1 MVQKVGTLQ
10 LRRLSSA
17 KDLLARAAGRIV
29 RLVNS
34 SIWSVIGA
42 FVLGVALCTVSMLAF
57 SWLSDL
63 FRDAG
68 ILLLGTAMSVMVWV
82 MGIVLVSLILW
93 GKYWI
98 LFRG

>member
-17 KDLLARAAGRIV
+17 RDLLARTARRIV
-29 RLVNS
+29 QLVNS
-34 SIWSVIGA
+34 SIWSVIVA
-42 FVLGVALCTVSMLAF
+42 FLLGIALCIVSMFAF
-57 SWLSDL
+57 SWLSDV
-63 FRDAG
+63 FHDAG

-82 MGIVLVSLILW
+82 MGIVLVFLILW

>member
-17 KDLLARAAGRIV
+17 RDLLARTVGRIV

-42 FVLGVALCTVSMLAF
+42 FVLGVVLCIVSMLAF